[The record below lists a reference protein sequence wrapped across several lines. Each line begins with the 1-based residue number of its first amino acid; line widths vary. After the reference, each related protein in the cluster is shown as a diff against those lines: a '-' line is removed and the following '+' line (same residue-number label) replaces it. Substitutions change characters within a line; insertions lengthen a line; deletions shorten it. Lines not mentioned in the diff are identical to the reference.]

1 MALASVSV
9 LHGAVSHCKGFW
21 VLIFR
26 PWCSMCYIFILSSA
40 IEVILIELTLLLHSV
55 SGFYKPF
62 VASNQT
68 VVADLYL
75 PEAAFTSCQKLET
88 NRMMKLSFPNPRWGC
103 KVNFCGDSS
112 LEQAWQRKSTS
123 KDLLQLMSLL
133 KHFCNSW
140 CQKGDI
146 RPHGV
151 LVQLPPGGRPVC
163 FFPVFSAVWCQR
175 GKDFPWDEISRHLWC
190 NSRTATIWEQREHQ
204 ECVEPT
210 LVWRRW
216 KNTRNKSRMCFE
228 LFFPKICN
236 SVECFL
242 QNVFTLLHLEKVQ
255 QPKLALYQI
264 QIVADCFV

>member
-112 LEQAWQRKSTS
+112 LEQAWQRKPTS

-151 LVQLPPGGRPVC
+151 LVQLPPGGRPVR
-163 FFPVFSAVWCQR
+163 FFPSFQCCVMSAWQRFSLGRDQQTSLMQQQNCY
-175 GKDFPWDEISRHLWC
+175 DL
-190 NSRTATIWEQREHQ
+190 RTKGASGVCGTNFGVKK
-204 ECVEPT
+204 VE
-210 LVWRRW
+210 
-216 KNTRNKSRMCFE
+216 KYQKQE